1 MANAS
6 CEAWNVTGTVMEPP
20 ETLMFWLRTTC
31 GELSGYWSG
40 MRSTTTLTLPL
51 LASQDDTDES
61 PLNVTVAEPVYPLL
75 SPITATARLLALST
89 EAEMAVLPT
98 WPDVSTSVPVMSA

>member
-6 CEAWNVTGTVMEPP
+6 CEAWKVNG
-20 ETLMFWLRTTC
+20 TLMDPPDVLMVWFRTTC

-51 LASQDDTDES
+51 LASQGTEPS
-61 PLNVTVAEPVYPLL
+61 PLNVTDAEPVKPLE
-75 SPITATARLLALST
+75 SPMMATALFCELSSV
-89 EAEMAVLPT
+89 AEIAVEPT
-98 WPDVSTSVPVMSA
+98 CPEVDTRDPVMSA